1 MKVLLTG
8 ASSFTGYWFAK
19 ALTEAGHEVV
29 APLFRARA
37 AYAGDTR
44 AERVS
49 ALESIL
55 RLVPDCAFGSPAF
68 MALLDE
74 GFDLLAHHAATVGDY
89 RSDDFDIT
97 GAVAANTHNLRDIL
111 GRGKLRGM
119 VLTSSVFAQGEGA
132 GTAPLPAFSPYGLS
146 KGITSDIV
154 TYRAAE
160 ADLPLGRFVIPN
172 PFGPL
177 EEPRFCAYLIRS
189 WKAGETASVRTP
201 AYVRDNIHV
210 DLLARAYCR
219 YAEDLLADRAAAA
232 LYPSG
237 YVESQGAFATRFAAE
252 MRSRLGL
259 ACELEL
265 AHQTEFSEP
274 AFRVNTDLATVFV
287 PDWDEQAAWD
297 NIGEFYK

>member
-29 APLFRARA
+29 APLFRARD
-37 AYAGDTR
+37 AYWGDTR
-44 AERVS
+44 ADRVL
-49 ALESIL
+49 ALESMV
-55 RLVPDCAFGSPAF
+55 RLVPECAFGSNAF

-89 RSDDFDIT
+89 RSDDFDII
-97 GAVAANTHNLRDIL
+97 GAVAANTQNLRAIMNS
-111 GRGKLRGM
+111 GKLQGM

-132 GTAPLPAFSPYGLS
+132 GTAPLLAFSPYGLS

-160 ADLPLGRFVIPN
+160 AGLPLGRFVIPN

-177 EEPRFCAYLIRS
+177 EEPRFCAYLIRT

-210 DLLARAYCR
+210 DLLARAYVR
-219 YAEDLLADRAAAA
+219 YADDLLAGRAAATF
-232 LYPSG
+232 YPSG
-237 YVESQGAFATRFAAE
+237 YVESQGAFATRFAVE

-259 ACELEL
+259 ACGLDL

-274 AFRVNTDLATVFV
+274 AFRVNTELATIYV
-287 PDWDEQAAWD
+287 PEWNEKVAWD
-297 NIGEFYK
+297 KVGEFYK